1 MNVKNLKIVIAA
13 ILTVANIFFIVMISL
28 NFHHRNYYDRNTVEK
43 AYNIIERDGMKIS
56 RGILERKQKKFY
68 VYTGGMYISLFD
80 DIISVYGELEKSS
93 SGDVSVVSGEGR
105 FVFHSDCTFDY
116 TKDGE
121 DGNRLYEDMTL
132 PDVSETG
139 RIKKNAKKIID
150 NFLRTEDLSKCFS
163 NSKSSVKTDIEIEKI
178 LFDSSSVTYIVYGY
192 QTFEKEKVSEEG
204 VIFVIRNGEVISA
217 KGEFSFIYPTE
228 KIPAD
233 CIDMLNVVFSE
244 KAYFKD
250 SGNVGGIISD
260 ISYFYKVYDSAEGKR
275 YFIPMCR
282 VEYENTTNHSIYN
295 LVSGNRE

>member
-1 MNVKNLKIVIAA
+1 MNGKNLKIVIAA

-28 NFHHRNYYDRNTVEK
+28 NFHHRNYYDRDTVEK

-56 RGILERKQKKFY
+56 RGILERKQKKFH
-68 VYTGGMYISLFD
+68 VYTGGMYISSFD
-80 DIISVYGELEKSS
+80 DIVSVYGEIEKSS
-93 SGDVSVVSGEGR
+93 SGDVSVISDAGR

-116 TKDGE
+116 IKDGE
-121 DGNRLYEDMTL
+121 DEKRLYEDTAL

-139 RIKKNAKKIID
+139 KIKKNAKKIID
-150 NFLRTEDLSKCFS
+150 NFLRIENLSKCFS
-163 NSKSSVKTDIEIEKI
+163 NSKSSVKVDIEIEKI

-192 QTFEKEKVSEEG
+192 QTFEKEKVSKDG
-204 VIFVIRNGEVISA
+204 VVFVIRNGEVISA

-228 KIPAD
+228 KILAD

-250 SGNVGGIISD
+250 NRNTGDIISD

-282 VEYENTTNHSIYN
+282 VEYGNTKNYSIYN

>member
-1 MNVKNLKIVIAA
+1 
-13 ILTVANIFFIVMISL
+13 
-28 NFHHRNYYDRNTVEK
+28 
-43 AYNIIERDGMKIS
+43 
-56 RGILERKQKKFY
+56 
-68 VYTGGMYISLFD
+68 
-80 DIISVYGELEKSS
+80 
-93 SGDVSVVSGEGR
+93 
-105 FVFHSDCTFDY
+105 
-116 TKDGE
+116 
-121 DGNRLYEDMTL
+121 MTL

-150 NFLRTEDLSKCFS
+150 NFLRIEDLSKCFS

-204 VIFVIRNGEVISA
+204 VVFVIRNGEVVSA

-228 KIPAD
+228 KILAD

>member
-121 DGNRLYEDMTL
+121 NGNRLYEDMTL

-139 RIKKNAKKIID
+139 RIKKNA
-150 NFLRTEDLSKCFS
+150 KCFS

-204 VIFVIRNGEVISA
+204 VVFVIRNGEVVSA

>member
-1 MNVKNLKIVIAA
+1 M
-13 ILTVANIFFIVMISL
+13 
-28 NFHHRNYYDRNTVEK
+28 
-43 AYNIIERDGMKIS
+43 
-56 RGILERKQKKFY
+56 
-68 VYTGGMYISLFD
+68 
-80 DIISVYGELEKSS
+80 
-93 SGDVSVVSGEGR
+93 
-105 FVFHSDCTFDY
+105 
-116 TKDGE
+116 
-121 DGNRLYEDMTL
+121 
-132 PDVSETG
+132 
-139 RIKKNAKKIID
+139 
-150 NFLRTEDLSKCFS
+150 
-163 NSKSSVKTDIEIEKI
+163 
-178 LFDSSSVTYIVYGY
+178 
-192 QTFEKEKVSEEG
+192 
-204 VIFVIRNGEVISA
+204 ISA